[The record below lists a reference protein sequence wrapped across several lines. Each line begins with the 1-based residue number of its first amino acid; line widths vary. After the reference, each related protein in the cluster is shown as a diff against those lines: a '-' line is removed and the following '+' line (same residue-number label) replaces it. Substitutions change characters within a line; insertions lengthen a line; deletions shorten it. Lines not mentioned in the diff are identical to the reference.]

1 MVKFKITNI
10 KYAIENCDIVEYLND
25 KYGVTDD
32 DYTEEELRDGYY
44 EIRDRLPNEVVVE
57 LDYTT
62 EEIQE
67 MEEHPMDELD
77 ELVSDALTNLVGWL
91 HYGFNYRRIYNVI
104 IHKIDDE
111 DVLISV
117 PADNNKDAYDQALLI
132 YAKYN
137 LDAAIVSDE
146 EREDFD
152 GEVLQ

>member
-1 MVKFKITNI
+1 MVKFKITDI
-10 KYAIENCDIVEYLND
+10 RYAIENCDIVEYLND
-25 KYGVTDD
+25 KYGVTED
-32 DYTEEELRDGYY
+32 DYTEEELCDGYH

-77 ELVSDALTNLVGWL
+77 ELVSDALTDLTGWL
-91 HYGFNYRRIYNVI
+91 NYGFNYQRIYNVVI
-104 IHKIDDE
+104 RKIDDE

-132 YAKYN
+132 YAQYN

-146 EREDFD
+146 EREEFD
-152 GEVLQ
+152 GEVLA

>member
-1 MVKFKITNI
+1 MVKFKITDI
-10 KYAIENCDIVEYLND
+10 RYAIENCDIVEYLND
-25 KYGVTDD
+25 KYGVVDD
-32 DYTEEELRDGYY
+32 DYTEEELCDGYH
-44 EIRDRLPNEVVVE
+44 EIRDHLPNEVIVE

-77 ELVSDALTNLVGWL
+77 ELVSDALTDLTGWL
-91 HYGFNYRRIYNVI
+91 NYGFNYQRIYNVI
-104 IHKIDDE
+104 IRKIDDE
-111 DVLISV
+111 DILISV

-146 EREDFD
+146 EREEFD
-152 GEVLQ
+152 GEVLA

>member
-1 MVKFKITNI
+1 MVKFKITDI
-10 KYAIENCDIVEYLND
+10 RYAIENCDIVEYLND
-25 KYGVTDD
+25 KYGVIDD
-32 DYTEEELRDGYY
+32 DYTEEELCAGYR
-44 EIRDRLPNEVVVE
+44 EIRNHLPNEVVVE

-67 MEEHPMDELD
+67 MEEHPIDELD
-77 ELVSDALTNLVGWL
+77 ELVSDALTDLTGWL
-91 HYGFNYRRIYNVI
+91 NYGFNYQRIYNVVI
-104 IHKIDDE
+104 RKIDDE

-146 EREDFD
+146 EREEFD
-152 GEVLQ
+152 GEVLA